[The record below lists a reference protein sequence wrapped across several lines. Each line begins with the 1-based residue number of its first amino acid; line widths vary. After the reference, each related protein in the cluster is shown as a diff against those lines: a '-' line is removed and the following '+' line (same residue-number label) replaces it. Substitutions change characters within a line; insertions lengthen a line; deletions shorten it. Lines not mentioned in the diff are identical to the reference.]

1 VKMPPMWSGS
11 AGVIVTLHSPAVEE
25 NSTDPSGPATV
36 NDKARSAVVSVRLKN
51 DEPNRRSCCPEV
63 PCHVMSIGA
72 GGGAQTAGVA
82 TLVMRT
88 SRVRSPDTLNV
99 AVPVVNPLSGPGEP
113 VALGEGLAEGEL
125 SCGGGEPLG
134 P

>member
-1 VKMPPMWSGS
+1 MLSGR

-25 NSTDPSGPATV
+25 NSTGPFGPTTV
-36 NDKARSAVVSVRLKN
+36 NENARSALVSARLKK
-51 DEPNRRSCCPEV
+51 DVPDRRSRCPEV

-82 TLVMRT
+82 TLAKRLSM
-88 SRVRSPDTLNV
+88 VRSPDTLTV
-99 AVPVVNPLSGPGEP
+99 ARPVSNPLSGPGEP
-113 VALGEGLAEGEL
+113 VALGEALGEGE
-125 SCGGGEPLG
+125 SICGGGETLG

>member
-1 VKMPPMWSGS
+1 MPPMLSGS
-11 AGVIVTLHSPAVEE
+11 AGVIVTLHSPVVEE

-36 NDKARSAVVSVRLKN
+36 NDNARSALVAARLKN
-51 DEPNRRSCCPEV
+51 DVPDRRSCCPEV

-82 TLVMRT
+82 TLVKRA
-88 SRVRSPDTLNV
+88 SSVRSPDRLNV
-99 AVPVVNPLSGPGEP
+99 ARPPDNPLPGPGEP
-113 VALGEGLAEGEL
+113 VGLGVALGDSG
-125 SCGGGEPLG
+125 SSWGGGDTLG